1 MFEQFAAV
9 ARTIGS
15 AHRLELLE
23 LLAQTERSV
32 EELAGLS
39 SLTVANASQHLQ
51 QLRRS
56 GLVEARRD
64 GKRVLYKL
72 ADTDVV
78 ALLGALRRITERNVG
93 AVEKVL
99 NSYFRERDSLEPVS
113 RKELLRRM
121 REGLVTVVDTRP
133 AEEFAAGH
141 LPRALNVP
149 LRELK
154 RRLRELPRDQTIVAY
169 CRGAYCVLS
178 YEAVAELLLGQRSR
192 VVRGLLR
199 ERGRCE
205 ERERNS
211 GGCRGEAVERERHG
225 SLHRGG
231 TAMGSAC
238 LDLWRPGSAIM
249 SKNAQGTLP
258 CSTTSHHRAPPPSR
272 STLRGSPD

>member
-1 MFEQFAAV
+1 MSSQNPKRAMLEQFAAV
-9 ARTIGS
+9 GRTIGS

-23 LLAQTERSV
+23 LLAQIERSV

-39 SLTVANASQHLQ
+39 GLTIANASQHLQ

-64 GKRVLYKL
+64 GKRVIYKL
-72 ADTDVV
+72 SDGDVV

-121 REGLVTVVDTRP
+121 REGLVTVIDTRP

-141 LPRALNVP
+141 LPGALNVP
-149 LRELK
+149 LREIK
-154 RRLRELPRDQTIVAY
+154 RRVRELPRDRQIVAY

-178 YEAVAELLLGQRSR
+178 YEAVAELRKRGFTASR
-192 VVRGLLR
+192 LEEGYPEWKAAGLP
-199 ERGRCE
+199 
-205 ERERNS
+205 
-211 GGCRGEAVERERHG
+211 VEH
-225 SLHRGG
+225 SA
-231 TAMGSAC
+231 TA
-238 LDLWRPGSAIM
+238 
-249 SKNAQGTLP
+249 
-258 CSTTSHHRAPPPSR
+258 
-272 STLRGSPD
+272 

>member
-1 MFEQFAAV
+1 MSSQNPKRTMFEQFAAV
-9 ARTIGS
+9 ARTLGS

-39 SLTVANASQHLQ
+39 GLTIANASQHLQ

-99 NSYFRERDSLEPVS
+99 NSYFRNRDSLEAVS
-113 RKELLRRM
+113 RKELLGRM
-121 REGLVTVVDTRP
+121 REGLVTVIDTRP
-133 AEEFAAGH
+133 AEEFATGH
-141 LPRALNVP
+141 LPGALNLP

-154 RRLRELPRDQTIVAY
+154 RRLRELPRDQAIVAY

-178 YEAVAELLLGQRSR
+178 YEAVAELRK
-192 VVRGLLR
+192 RGFNAFRL
-199 ERGRCE
+199 E
-205 ERERNS
+205 EGYPEWRAA
-211 GGCRGEAVERERHG
+211 GLPVEH
-225 SLHRGG
+225 S
-231 TAMGSAC
+231 AMA
-238 LDLWRPGSAIM
+238 
-249 SKNAQGTLP
+249 
-258 CSTTSHHRAPPPSR
+258 
-272 STLRGSPD
+272 

>member
-1 MFEQFAAV
+1 MSSENPKRAMFEQFAAV

-39 SLTVANASQHLQ
+39 GLTIANTSQHLQ

-56 GLVEARRD
+56 GLVESRRD
-64 GKRVLYKL
+64 GKRVLYSL
-72 ADTDVV
+72 ADGDVV

-99 NSYFRERDSLEPVS
+99 NSYFRQRDSLEAVS

-121 REGLVTVVDTRP
+121 REGLVTVIDTRP

-141 LPRALNVP
+141 LRGAINVP
-149 LRELK
+149 LHELK
-154 RRLRELPRDQTIVAY
+154 RRLREMPRDQEIVAY

-178 YEAVAELLLGQRSR
+178 YEAVAELRR
-192 VVRGLLR
+192 RGFKAFRL
-199 ERGRCE
+199 E
-205 ERERNS
+205 EGYPE
-211 GGCRGEAVERERHG
+211 
-225 SLHRGG
+225 
-231 TAMGSAC
+231 
-238 LDLWRPGSAIM
+238 WRAAGLPIEQSAI
-249 SKNAQGTLP
+249 S
-258 CSTTSHHRAPPPSR
+258 
-272 STLRGSPD
+272 